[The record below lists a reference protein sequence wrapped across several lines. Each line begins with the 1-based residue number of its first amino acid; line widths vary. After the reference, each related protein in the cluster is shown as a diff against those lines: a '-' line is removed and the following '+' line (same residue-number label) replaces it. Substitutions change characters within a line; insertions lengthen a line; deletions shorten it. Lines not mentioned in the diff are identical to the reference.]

1 MIENEKT
8 KEADDKAED
17 WAIIPFDE
25 AEDDA
30 RWAKLTEEM
39 DELAEK
45 VASHEAVFGP
55 ISMEADLSLLQ
66 GVESRPKTE
75 DEEIADYEP
84 F

>member
-1 MIENEKT
+1 MTENEKT
-8 KEADDKAED
+8 KEAVGKGED
-17 WAIIPFDE
+17 WATLPFDE
-25 AEDDA
+25 AQDEA

-55 ISMEADLSLLQ
+55 ISMEADVNILQ
-66 GVESRPKTE
+66 GEETRPKTE

>member
-1 MIENEKT
+1 MTENEKT
-8 KEADDKAED
+8 KEAVNKAED
-17 WAIIPFDE
+17 WAVLPFDE

-30 RWAKLTEEM
+30 RWAKLTEET

-55 ISMEADLSLLQ
+55 ISMEADANILQ
-66 GVESRPKTE
+66 GEETRPKTE

>member
-1 MIENEKT
+1 MTENEKT
-8 KEADDKAED
+8 KEAVGKTED
-17 WAIIPFDE
+17 WSGLPFDE

-30 RWAKLTEEM
+30 RWAKLSNEL

-55 ISMEADLSLLQ
+55 ISMEADASILR
-66 GVESRPKTE
+66 GEETRPKTE

>member
-1 MIENEKT
+1 MTENEKT
-8 KEADDKAED
+8 KEAVNKTED
-17 WAIIPFDE
+17 WAVLPFDE

-30 RWAKLTEEM
+30 RWAKLDLEM

-45 VASHEAVFGP
+45 VAAHEAVFGP
-55 ISMEADLSLLQ
+55 ISMEADMSILR
-66 GVESRPKTE
+66 GDESRPKTE

>member
-1 MIENEKT
+1 MTENEKT
-8 KEADDKAED
+8 KEADGKTEH
-17 WAIIPFDE
+17 WSGLPFDE

-30 RWAKLTEEM
+30 RWAKLSNEL
-39 DELAEK
+39 DDLAEK

-55 ISMEADLSLLQ
+55 ISMEADASILR
-66 GVESRPKTE
+66 GEESRPKTE

>member
-1 MIENEKT
+1 MTENEKT
-8 KEADDKAED
+8 KEADGKTEH
-17 WAIIPFDE
+17 WSGLPFDE

-30 RWAKLTEEM
+30 RWAKLDLEM

-55 ISMEADLSLLQ
+55 ISMEADVNILQ
-66 GVESRPKTE
+66 GEESRSKTE

>member
-1 MIENEKT
+1 MTENEKT
-8 KEADDKAED
+8 KEAAGKTED
-17 WAIIPFDE
+17 WAVLPFDE

-30 RWAKLTEEM
+30 RWAKLIEET

-55 ISMEADLSLLQ
+55 ISMEPDASILRSE
-66 GVESRPKTE
+66 ESRPKTE
-75 DEEIADYEP
+75 DEEITDYEP

>member
-1 MIENEKT
+1 MTENEKT
-8 KEADDKAED
+8 KEAVGKTED
-17 WAIIPFDE
+17 WSGLPFDE

-30 RWAKLTEEM
+30 RWAKLSNEL

-55 ISMEADLSLLQ
+55 ISMEADVQ
-66 GVESRPKTE
+66 PKTE

>member
-1 MIENEKT
+1 MTENEKT
-8 KEADDKAED
+8 KEADGKTEH
-17 WAIIPFDE
+17 WSGLPFDE

-55 ISMEADLSLLQ
+55 ISMEADASILQ
-66 GVESRPKTE
+66 GEESRPKTE